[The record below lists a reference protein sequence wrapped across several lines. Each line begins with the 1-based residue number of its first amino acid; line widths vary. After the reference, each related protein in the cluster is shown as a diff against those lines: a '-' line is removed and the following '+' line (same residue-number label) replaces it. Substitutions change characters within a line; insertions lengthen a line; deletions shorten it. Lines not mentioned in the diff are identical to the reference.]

1 MQTRTRIAIADDHP
15 LFREGVSRTISSA
28 EDFEVVAEC
37 GDANAAVQATVEY
50 NPDIVLLDIS
60 MPGNGIDAVR
70 RIREI
75 STSVKIVMLT
85 VSEHDA
91 DVLSSLKM
99 GACGYIV
106 KGIGGARLIEAVR
119 SIASGEFYV
128 SPALAGR
135 VLVNMQRES
144 KISKEDPFVD
154 LNMREKRVLE
164 LVSEGLSNREIAE
177 EENLSEKTIKYYMT
191 NVLQKLQVRN
201 RVEAAIK
208 VREFRSGN

>member
-1 MQTRTRIAIADDHP
+1 
-15 LFREGVSRTISSA
+15 
-28 EDFEVVAEC
+28 
-37 GDANAAVQATVEY
+37 
-50 NPDIVLLDIS
+50 
-60 MPGNGIDAVR
+60 
-70 RIREI
+70 
-75 STSVKIVMLT
+75 MLT

-106 KGIGGARLIEAVR
+106 KGIGGARLIEAIR

-128 SPALAGR
+128 SSALAGR
-135 VLVNMQRES
+135 ILVNMQREP

>member
-15 LFREGVSRTISSA
+15 LFREGVSRTILSV
-28 EDFEVVAEC
+28 EGFEVVAEC

-85 VSEHDA
+85 VSEHDE

-106 KGIGGARLIEAVR
+106 KGIGGARLIEAIR

-128 SPALAGR
+128 SSALAGR
-135 VLVNMQRES
+135 ILVNMQREP

>member
-85 VSEHDA
+85 VSEHDE

-106 KGIGGARLIEAVR
+106 KGIGGARLIEAIR

-128 SPALAGR
+128 SSALAGR
-135 VLVNMQRES
+135 ILVNMQREP